1 MPSPQKELDKFL
13 DKYDPEIA
21 AQARECL
28 KILRARLPFA
38 HQLVYDNYNA
48 LAIGFAPSEKASE
61 GVFSIALYPRHINF
75 FFLQGAKLRDPE
87 GLLHGSGNVVR
98 HIRLSS
104 PADLKRPDIRE
115 LIETA
120 LESARVPFDP
130 EARGKLIV
138 RSISAKQRPRRPS

>member
-1 MPSPQKELDKFL
+1 MPTPQKELDRFL
-13 DKYDPEIA
+13 NKYAPELA

-61 GVFSIALYPRHINF
+61 GIFSLALYPRHINF
-75 FFLQGAKLRDPE
+75 FFLQGAKLPDPN
-87 GLLHGSGNVVR
+87 GLLRGAGNIVR

-104 PADLKRPDIRE
+104 PADLKNPDIRH
-115 LIETA
+115 LIDTA
-120 LESARVPFDP
+120 MESARIPFDP
-130 EARGKLIV
+130 EARGNLIV
-138 RSISAKQRPRRPS
+138 RSVSAKQRPRRTP

>member
-1 MPSPQKELDKFL
+1 MPSPQKELDQFL

-38 HQLVYDNYNA
+38 CQLVYDNYNA

-75 FFLQGAKLRDPE
+75 FFLQGARLPDPD
-87 GLLHGSGNVVR
+87 GLLRGSGSAVR

-120 LESARVPFDP
+120 IESARVPFDP

-138 RSISAKQRPRRPS
+138 CSVSAKQRPRRPS